1 MNNDV
6 IISKDQNK
14 ITIKTVNGE
23 CSITN
28 VNPDVNQNNI
38 VSVSPYISSDITA
51 ITAENINGMFDINK
65 LGVIKRNNAV
75 SIIDDFSDTIQYPT
89 YNAIYT
95 TTTIVPD
102 KNIKSDPFKD
112 LFGYNYDKN
121 LILLLF

>member
-1 MNNDV
+1 MNDDV

-23 CSITN
+23 CSIT
-28 VNPDVNQNNI
+28 DVDQNNI
-38 VSVSPYISSDITA
+38 VSVSPYVSSDITS

-65 LGVIKRNNAV
+65 LGVIKRNNAI

-95 TTTIVPD
+95 TTSIVPD
-102 KNIKSDPFKD
+102 KNIKLDPFKD

>member
-6 IISKDQNK
+6 IVSRDQDKIS
-14 ITIKTVNGE
+14 IKTVNG
-23 CSITN
+23 CYLT
-28 VNPDVNQNNI
+28 DLNQNNI
-38 VSVSPYISSDITA
+38 VSVSPYASSEITS
-51 ITAENINGMFDINK
+51 ITTENINGMFDINK
-65 LGVIKRNNAV
+65 WGVVKRNNA
-75 SIIDDFSDTIQYPT
+75 ITAIDISDAIQYPA

-102 KNIKSDPFKD
+102 KNIKTDPFKD

>member
-1 MNNDV
+1 MNDEV
-6 IISKDQNK
+6 IVSKDQDK
-14 ITIKTVNGE
+14 ISIKTVNGE
-23 CSITN
+23 CYIT
-28 VNPDVNQNNI
+28 DLTQNNM
-38 VSVSPYISSDITA
+38 VSVSPYVSSETTA
-51 ITAENINGMFDINK
+51 ITNGNINGMFDINK
-65 LGVIKRNNAV
+65 WGVVKSNNAI
-75 SIIDDFSDTIQYPT
+75 SIIDDISDTIQYPS